1 MLTSLCSGAHTPLH
15 KSYFQV
21 PIASRSVADDK
32 LSYGALFQKLCKFIQ
47 YTYIYFYDLFLS
59 LVFKTRIQ

>member
-1 MLTSLCSGAHTPLH
+1 MHILAHMCSGAHTPLH

-32 LSYGALFQKLCKFIQ
+32 LSYGALFQNSVNLFI
-47 YTYIYFYDLFLS
+47 YIYILL
-59 LVFKTRIQ
+59 